1 MGPPACVRLH
11 NLFTPSNPSI
21 TLHEFYKVDILKSL
35 KIKERHMRK
44 ILIVEDDEKLCRELQ
59 TFLTNNGYQ
68 AESLPAGEYGIPAIL
83 SVQPDLILLDLG
95 LPGTD
100 GLYLCRELRKVTE
113 LPVIVITSQ
122 DTQMAELMSLNQGAD
137 DFVTKPFHPQILLAH
152 IEAIL
157 KRVYR
162 ETAPAEKQDL
172 GLFSLDM
179 AKAVISSGT
188 ESAELT
194 KNELRILDCLAH
206 HKNQIVSR
214 DELISHLWD
223 SELFVDDNTL
233 TVNMTRLREKL
244 KTIGVRDA
252 IQTKRGLG
260 YVLLCDTES
269 I

>member
-1 MGPPACVRLH
+1 
-11 NLFTPSNPSI
+11 
-21 TLHEFYKVDILKSL
+21 
-35 KIKERHMRK
+35 MRK

-68 AESLPAGEYGIPAIL
+68 AESLPQGEYGIQSIL
-83 SVQPDLILLDLG
+83 NAQPDLVLLDLG

-122 DTQMAELMSLNQGAD
+122 NTQMAELMSLNQGAD

-152 IEAIL
+152 IETVL

-162 ETAPAEKQDL
+162 EPAPVEKLNL
-172 GLFSLDM
+172 GLFTLDM
-179 AKAVISSGT
+179 AKAVITSKAGST
-188 ESAELT
+188 ELT

-206 HKNQIVSR
+206 HRNQIVSR
-214 DELISHLWD
+214 DQLISHLWD
-223 SELFVDDNTL
+223 SELFEDDNTL
-233 TVNMTRLREKL
+233 TVNMTRLRGKL
-244 KTIGVRDA
+244 EAIQVRDV

-260 YVLLCDTES
+260 YVLVCDTES
-269 I
+269 M

>member
-11 NLFTPSNPSI
+11 NLFTLPNPSI
-21 TLHEFYKVDILKSL
+21 TLHEFYRVVILKSS
-35 KIKERHMRK
+35 KTKERHMRK

-68 AESLPAGEYGIPAIL
+68 AESLPTGEYGIPSIL
-83 SVQPDLILLDLG
+83 NVQPDLILLDLG

-162 ETAPAEKQDL
+162 EAAPAEKQDL

-206 HKNQIVSR
+206 HRNQIVSR

-233 TVNMTRLREKL
+233 TVNMTRLRDKL
-244 KTIGVRDA
+244 KAIGVQDV
-252 IQTKRGLG
+252 IKTKRGLG

>member
-1 MGPPACVRLH
+1 
-11 NLFTPSNPSI
+11 
-21 TLHEFYKVDILKSL
+21 
-35 KIKERHMRK
+35 MRK

-162 ETAPAEKQDL
+162 EAAPAEKQDL
-172 GLFSLDM
+172 GLFPW
-179 AKAVISSGT
+179 IWQ
-188 ESAELT
+188 
-194 KNELRILDCLAH
+194 RP
-206 HKNQIVSR
+206 
-214 DELISHLWD
+214 
-223 SELFVDDNTL
+223 LFL
-233 TVNMTRLREKL
+233 PGRK
-244 KTIGVRDA
+244 VRN
-252 IQTKRGLG
+252 
-260 YVLLCDTES
+260 
-269 I
+269 

>member
-1 MGPPACVRLH
+1 
-11 NLFTPSNPSI
+11 
-21 TLHEFYKVDILKSL
+21 
-35 KIKERHMRK
+35 MRK

-59 TFLTNNGYQ
+59 TFLTNNGYR
-68 AESLPAGEYGIPAIL
+68 AESLPPGEYGIQAIL
-83 SVQPDLILLDLG
+83 DARPELILLDLG

-100 GLYLCRELRKVTE
+100 GLYLCREIRKVTE

-162 ETAPAEKQDL
+162 ETAPVEKQNL
-172 GLFSLDM
+172 GSFMLDV
-179 AKAVISSGT
+179 AKAVITSGT
-188 ESAELT
+188 ESIELT

-214 DELISHLWD
+214 DDLISHLWD

-233 TVNMTRLREKL
+233 TVNMTRLRGKL
-244 KTIGVRDA
+244 EAIGVRDV

-260 YVLLCDTES
+260 YMLLCDTES
-269 I
+269 M

>member
-1 MGPPACVRLH
+1 
-11 NLFTPSNPSI
+11 
-21 TLHEFYKVDILKSL
+21 
-35 KIKERHMRK
+35 MRK
-44 ILIVEDDEKLCRELQ
+44 ILIIEDDEKLCRELG
-59 TFLTNNGYQ
+59 TFLTNNGYE
-68 AESLPAGEYGIPAIL
+68 AKNLPPGEYGIPAIL
-83 SVQPDLILLDLG
+83 NVQPDLILLDLG

-162 ETAPAEKQDL
+162 EQTPVEKQNL
-172 GLFSLDM
+172 GLFTLDM
-179 AKAVISSGT
+179 AKAVISSETGT
-188 ESAELT
+188 TELT

-206 HKNQIVSR
+206 HRNQIVSR

-233 TVNMTRLREKL
+233 TVNMTRLRGKL
-244 KTIGVRDA
+244 EEIGVRDV

>member
-1 MGPPACVRLH
+1 
-11 NLFTPSNPSI
+11 
-21 TLHEFYKVDILKSL
+21 
-35 KIKERHMRK
+35 MRK
-44 ILIVEDDEKLCRELQ
+44 ILIVEDDEKLCRELK

-83 SVQPDLILLDLG
+83 NVQPDLILLDLG

-162 ETAPAEKQDL
+162 EAAPAQKQDL

-179 AKAVISSGT
+179 AKTVISSGT

-206 HKNQIVSR
+206 HRNQIVSR

-244 KTIGVRDA
+244 KAIGVQDA
-252 IQTKRGLG
+252 IKTKRGLG

>member
-1 MGPPACVRLH
+1 
-11 NLFTPSNPSI
+11 
-21 TLHEFYKVDILKSL
+21 
-35 KIKERHMRK
+35 MRK

-59 TFLTNNGYQ
+59 TFLNNNGYQ
-68 AESLPAGEYGIPAIL
+68 AESLREGKYTVPAIL
-83 SVQPDLILLDLG
+83 ETGPDLILLDLG

-100 GLYLCRELRKVTE
+100 GLYLCRKLRKVTE

-162 ETAPAEKQDL
+162 EQTPVEKQNL
-172 GLFSLDM
+172 GLFTLDM
-179 AKAVISSGT
+179 AKAVISSKTGT
-188 ESAELT
+188 TELT

-206 HKNQIVSR
+206 HRNQIVSR

-233 TVNMTRLREKL
+233 TVNMTRLRGKL
-244 KTIGVRDA
+244 EEIGVRDV

-269 I
+269 M